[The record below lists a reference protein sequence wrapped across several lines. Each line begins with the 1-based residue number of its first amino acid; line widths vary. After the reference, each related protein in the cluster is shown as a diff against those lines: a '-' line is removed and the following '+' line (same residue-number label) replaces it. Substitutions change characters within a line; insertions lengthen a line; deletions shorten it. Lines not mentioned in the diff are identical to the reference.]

1 MRSYRAHFL
10 GAALSM
16 AIWSASFVATKYVYQ
31 SMAPFTT
38 GLVRFACAAALF
50 MLVKFAFACM
60 KGSPRSSEGAVGGQ
74 SAPFQLFGF
83 DREALK
89 LVALSGFLGI
99 TCYFGF
105 ENIGVKYTSAT
116 NCSLI
121 VASFPALT
129 AFLEFLVYRK
139 RPTVVQVAGMAL
151 AFVGVAVIV
160 ASASGPVEP
169 GRNELA
175 GVVFLMAAG
184 VAWAFYNF
192 IVRKVSAEVSSFD
205 LSAVQSVFGAL
216 LFVPLALVD
225 ANQTQQLGPDSSLAL
240 LFLVVGCSFAAYILY
255 NWGLEGISAATAV
268 SLLNLIPVL
277 GVVFGALVLGESV
290 SLQQVVGG
298 AVVLFGIYL
307 GSREPEED

>member
-10 GAALSM
+10 AAALSM
-16 AIWSASFVATKYVYQ
+16 VIWSASFVATKYVYQ

-50 MLVKFAFACM
+50 MLVKFAFARM
-60 KGSPRSSEGAVGGQ
+60 KGSPRSSEGAVEGQ
-74 SAPFQLFGF
+74 GALFQLFGF
-83 DREALK
+83 DRETLK

-151 AFVGVAVIV
+151 AFIGVAVIV

-175 GVVFLMAAG
+175 GVVFLMVAG

-225 ANQTQQLGPDSSLAL
+225 ANQTQQLGSDSALAL

-307 GSREPEED
+307 GSREPEGD